1 VADLFMAWSTPITGD
16 LEQALHEASA
26 CLDKLRG
33 QDEPFFTSVAE
44 FTASTIETAL
54 GRYDQ
59 ALRHLSKSR
68 VLADESGI
76 RWLVAGTRVQ
86 LGILHVLQGK
96 PDEARPVLVEAL
108 NLSLAARST
117 PWTALSLAGHARLA
131 LATGD
136 ARRAARLAGA
146 AQGLRWRVG
155 LQAWPMLRRSEAE
168 LLAQVRRAL
177 GGEQFDQAFADGS
190 ALSQREAVAAARVVA
205 KSSPRS
211 APEGP

>member
-1 VADLFMAWSTPITGD
+1 MAWSTPITGD

-59 ALRHLSKSR
+59 ALRHLSESR

-86 LGILHVLQGK
+86 LGILQVLQGK
-96 PDEARPVLVEAL
+96 PDEARPVLAEAL
-108 NLSLAARST
+108 TSA
-117 PWTALSLAGHARLA
+117 W
-131 LATGD
+131 
-136 ARRAARLAGA
+136 RRAAHRG
-146 AQGLRWRVG
+146 R
-155 LQAWPMLRRSEAE
+155 P
-168 LLAQVRRAL
+168 
-177 GGEQFDQAFADGS
+177 
-190 ALSQREAVAAARVVA
+190 
-205 KSSPRS
+205 
-211 APEGP
+211 

>member
-1 VADLFMAWSTPITGD
+1 
-16 LEQALHEASA
+16 HEASA

-54 GRYDQ
+54 GRYGQ
-59 ALRHLSKSR
+59 ALRHLNESR

-86 LGILHVLQGK
+86 LGILLVLQGK
-96 PDEARPVLVEAL
+96 SDEARPVLVEAL

-131 LATGD
+131 FAKGD
-136 ARRAARLAGA
+136 ARLPARLAGA
-146 AQGLRWRVG
+146 APGLPWPVG
-155 LQAWPMLRRSEAE
+155 LQAWPWPPRT
-168 LLAQVRRAL
+168 RA
-177 GGEQFDQAFADGS
+177 
-190 ALSQREAVAAARVVA
+190 
-205 KSSPRS
+205 
-211 APEGP
+211 

>member
-1 VADLFMAWSTPITGD
+1 MAWSTPITGD
-16 LEQALHEASA
+16 LEKALQEVSA

-54 GRYDQ
+54 GHYDQ
-59 ALRHLSKSR
+59 ALRHLSASR
-68 VLADESGI
+68 ALADESDI

-86 LGILHVLQGK
+86 LGILDVLQGK
-96 PDEARPVLVEAL
+96 PDEARPVLAEAL
-108 NLSLAARST
+108 DLSLAARST
-117 PWTALSLAGHARLA
+117 PWTTLSLAAHARLA
-131 LATGD
+131 FATGD

-155 LQAWPMLRRSEAE
+155 LQAWPIVRRSEAE
-168 LLAQVRRAL
+168 LVEQIHQAL

-190 ALSQREAVAAARVVA
+190 ALSQREAVATARA
-205 KSSPRS
+205 DG
-211 APEGP
+211 APTGGERGG